1 MHPFHSWQKTMVFFL
16 LLVLASGCSSPSR
29 RQETPLSK
37 TQEKPDVIIRLI
49 RDPVRSRPQHQM
61 VLLPNAEGQTGQMI
75 VRTAGGSQTIDR
87 AYLATEITSPDAA
100 PSPPAEMPLE
110 TVQRIFGAALS
121 ALPDGSA
128 HIILYFKGVS
138 SELTPESSA
147 LIPNIVSVIL
157 QRQSSDISVVGHAD
171 RTGSESFNLKLSRE
185 RAESV
190 RRLLTDA
197 GIPAEHLDIL
207 FYGEKVPL
215 IPTAKGVPEPRNRR
229 VEVIV
234 R

>member
-1 MHPFHSWQKTMVFFL
+1 MHPIHPWRKSTVVFLFL
-16 LLVLASGCSSPSR
+16 LLALGCSHSPP
-29 RQETPLSK
+29 QETPLSNTK
-37 TQEKPDVIIRLI
+37 DKPEVIIRLI
-49 RDPVRSRPQHQM
+49 MDPVRSRPQHQM

-75 VRTAGGSQTIDR
+75 VRTSGGTQTIDR

-100 PSPPAEMPLE
+100 PSPPAEMSPE

-121 ALPDGSA
+121 ALPDGSV

-138 SELTPESSA
+138 SELNPESA
-147 LIPNIVSVIL
+147 AMIPSIVSVIE
-157 QRQSSDISVVGHAD
+157 QRRSSDISVVGHAD
-171 RTGSESFNLKLSRE
+171 RTGSEPLNLKLSQE

-190 RRLLTDA
+190 RRLLTGA
-197 GIPAEHLDIL
+197 GIPDEHLDIH
-207 FYGEKVPL
+207 FYGDKVPL
-215 IPTAKGVPEPRNRR
+215 IPAAEGVPEPRNRR